1 MPSAVG
7 MPSLEARTPG
17 SSCCH
22 LETRQHPA
30 SADGW
35 DFPNFPVTQEVA
47 ANVFLGHNVGGG
59 EGWGGEGMLGGR
71 AHGEAQT
78 PSSRIDF
85 FLAICLYMPSG
96 ALCAFISSSCS
107 LNFFCLALTA
117 LPLPSPPFRPERFL
131 DFCSVQASLHLS
143 ISVSLPVS
151 CSPPPTPAVLSCRL
165 LIFPGREGATLL
177 EADTVR
183 QRATQAGNQG
193 SGFLSN
199 RTAGL
204 ASTGCPLAVTVSTGW
219 GWGAASR
226 ERGAGQRP
234 PLE

>member
-1 MPSAVG
+1 
-7 MPSLEARTPG
+7 
-17 SSCCH
+17 
-22 LETRQHPA
+22 
-30 SADGW
+30 
-35 DFPNFPVTQEVA
+35 
-47 ANVFLGHNVGGG
+47 
-59 EGWGGEGMLGGR
+59 MLGGR

-78 PSSRIDF
+78 PSLSHRF
-85 FLAICLYMPSG
+85 PSG
-96 ALCAFISSSCS
+96 YLSLRALRRSLRCYFLQLLRKLLLSCPHRPS
-107 LNFFCLALTA
+107 P
-117 LPLPSPPFRPERFL
+117 PLPSPPFSSPPLPSPPPPFRPEHFL
-131 DFCSVQASLHLS
+131 DFCSGQASLQLS
-143 ISVSLPVS
+143 ISLSLPVS

-177 EADTVR
+177 EADTAR

-204 ASTGCPLAVTVSTGW
+204 GSTGCPLAVTVSTGW

-234 PLE
+234 PLERSS